1 MDWKTILASG
11 VVAAIVAG
19 IFELWKQ
26 KSSNT
31 ARYVIEQRE
40 LWRDKIRKIADEIYS
55 SNKENVGDIL
65 VDLKTRI
72 NPYGRFD
79 EFVYIESHQRKGL
92 KRKEKK
98 QLTEKENKQEEYYLK
113 DSHIWRIIDK
123 LEKNL
128 EFEKSKSIIIEYLSA
143 LVKFDWE
150 RTKLESS
157 INKKMLIS
165 IFAEIFSLLLM
176 VFNFGEI
183 TSSNIIV
190 LIVFSIIYALP
201 ISSAVLLSSQTVL
214 IKKNHFRMTLKIF
227 LWVII
232 FFGIMDIIAG
242 LTDNVILIWSSVFSL
257 IASMFIMSATEERAR
272 VIEEYICFLE
282 KIDC

>member
-79 EFVYIESHQRKGL
+79 EFVYIESQ
-92 KRKEKK
+92 
-98 QLTEKENKQEEYYLK
+98 
-113 DSHIWRIIDK
+113 
-123 LEKNL
+123 
-128 EFEKSKSIIIEYLSA
+128 SKSIIIEYLSA